1 MTVRKRQFGTEKD
14 SFALPVRHTRENDRK
29 LSINRIFIVI
39 TLIFWVCYVSS
50 TIYNQMI
57 VQVLLQSFLISL
69 F

>member
-39 TLIFWVCYVSS
+39 TLIFGYVMFRQRF
-50 TIYNQMI
+50 II
-57 VQVLLQSFLISL
+57 R
-69 F
+69 